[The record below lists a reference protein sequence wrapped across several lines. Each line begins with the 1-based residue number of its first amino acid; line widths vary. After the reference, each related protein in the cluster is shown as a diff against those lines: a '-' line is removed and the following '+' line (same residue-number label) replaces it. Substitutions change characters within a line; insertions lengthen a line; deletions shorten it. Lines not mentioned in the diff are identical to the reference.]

1 MKASVGTGGS
11 AAREEVADVDVAARL
26 VAAGLVKRASVR
38 SAGVTDFDAR
48 GVFVVVVE
56 DVEGVQELVGGV
68 LRHVGAGALAD
79 DEAGVR
85 WDDDSVHEGAAVGA
99 PDGLGRWVLVVGED
113 AKLDAFAKSWGE
125 CVPALDRTDVDAVA
139 GGDVREGFATAD
151 AVDVEV
157 ALSHGELLA
166 LADALERRVAVEGL
180 ELGEGEPVAPGNAS
194 CGVAGDDAVADVGE
208 LGSGWCGVDG
218 IGADH
223 CERE

>member
-26 VAAGLVKRASVR
+26 VAAVLVKRASVR

-85 WDDDSVHEGAAVGA
+85 WDDDSVHEGAAVGGWRA
-99 PDGLGRWVLVVGED
+99 KPHIGVP
-113 AKLDAFAKSWGE
+113 KLDAFAKSWGE